1 MFNSSYFPYE
11 NLMLHGEWCSCPL
24 KGLKILLDLLIK
36 SRAHEKLQSKRKS
49 MGEGNEKHDDQKM
62 LFKMW
67 KTTGQLHVVLVLDQI
82 FKVSKVTLN

>member
-1 MFNSSYFPYE
+1 
-11 NLMLHGEWCSCPL
+11 
-24 KGLKILLDLLIK
+24 
-36 SRAHEKLQSKRKS
+36 

-67 KTTGQLHVVLVLDQI
+67 KTTGQLRVVLVLDQI